1 MLESEESSYRAGKG
15 RKNVLYYVYTLMIHL
30 FISIIALFL
39 NNIEDILNLIGAI
52 CENLIAVILPCT
64 FYFMLVRKEH
74 KQKGCVYY
82 LTIAIACLVAPYG
95 IFTIVA
101 NYI

>member
-1 MLESEESSYRAGKG
+1 
-15 RKNVLYYVYTLMIHL
+15 MI
-30 FISIIALFL
+30 SVIALFL

-64 FYFMLVRKEH
+64 FYFMLVRR
-74 KQKGCVYY
+74 QRKGRGCRYY
-82 LTIAIACLVAPYG
+82 LAIALAALVAPYG
-95 IFTIVA
+95 VFTIVA